1 MFSSNSSG
9 FEKDLA
15 NTRAFDLDD
24 PLGESNL
31 ELVQAI
37 DECDL
42 EQSCLIRLKN
52 QRQKVE
58 SSFIQIEELTKRYE
72 IKDKELSMKSEN
84 EKKLQSQVEKLS
96 DMTEYKQSYNQLK
109 QSYDDLLKK
118 EETVSEE
125 LNCLKKDYDLAMER
139 A

>member
-15 NTRAFDLDD
+15 NTRAFDLED

-37 DECDL
+37 DEFDL

-52 QRQKVE
+52 QR
-58 SSFIQIEELTKRYE
+58 
-72 IKDKELSMKSEN
+72 
-84 EKKLQSQVEKLS
+84 
-96 DMTEYKQSYNQLK
+96 
-109 QSYDDLLKK
+109 
-118 EETVSEE
+118 
-125 LNCLKKDYDLAMER
+125 
-139 A
+139 

>member
-37 DECDL
+37 DEFDL

-96 DMTEYKQSYNQLK
+96 DMTEYKQSYN
-109 QSYDDLLKK
+109 
-118 EETVSEE
+118 
-125 LNCLKKDYDLAMER
+125 
-139 A
+139 